1 MRWLVVTICLL
12 TILTPPSHAADTL
25 ATWDTGAGNFEP
37 YPAVDGVGETVADQ
51 AVAGAMVMGW
61 GVAHRFSAYL
71 ATFMSADGYL
81 TGAETQ
87 LNLGAFGTPIDTDH
101 FDVDLLLDMRV
112 GGDGMNEAVVMPAV
126 ELNLD
131 RAPDLA
137 AYGLYFRGSA
147 EIAGRETE
155 LGQPE
160 RHVDLGLTLGTYFT
174 LSQRHQLLLQY
185 DATVHDNPG
194 PETRKFEHGAVALGY
209 NALLGD
215 NLELITETKVGIAQG
230 DGAAALGFMVGFIA
244 TLPGIAD

>member
-1 MRWLVVTICLL
+1 MRSLVATTCLL
-12 TILTPPSHAADTL
+12 TILATPALPADTL
-25 ATWDTGAGNFEP
+25 ETWDQGAGNFEL
-37 YPAVDGVGETVADQ
+37 YSALDGIGKTVADQ

-61 GVAHRFSAYL
+61 GVANRFSAYL

-87 LNLGAFGTPIDTDH
+87 LNLGVFGTPVDTDH

-112 GGDGMNEAVVMPAV
+112 GGDEMNEAVVMPAV

-131 RAPDLA
+131 RAPDLS

-160 RHVDLGLTLGTYFT
+160 RHVDLGLTLGTYVT
-174 LSQRHQLLLQY
+174 LSSRHQLLLQY
-185 DATVHDNPG
+185 EATVHDNPG

-215 NLELITETKVGIAQG
+215 NLELITETRVGIAQG
-230 DGAAALGFMVGFIA
+230 HGQAALGFMVGFIA

>member
-1 MRWLVVTICLL
+1 MRWLVAIICLL
-12 TILTPPSHAADTL
+12 TILTRPADAADTL
-25 ATWDTGAGNFEP
+25 ETWNTGAGNFEL
-37 YPAVDGVGETVADQ
+37 YSAVDGVGETVADQ

-61 GVAHRFSAYL
+61 GVANRFSAYL
-71 ATFMSADGYL
+71 ATVMSADGYL

-87 LNLGAFGTPIDTDH
+87 INLGAFGTPVDTDH
-101 FDVDLLLDMRV
+101 FDIDLLLDMRV
-112 GGDGMNEAVVMPAV
+112 EGSGMNEAVIMPAV

-160 RHVDLGLTLGTYFT
+160 RHVDLGLTLGTYFS

-215 NLELITETKVGIAQG
+215 NLELITETKVGIVQG
-230 DGAAALGFMVGFIA
+230 DGQGAVGFMVGFIA